1 MKDKVNFS
9 EKLGYGFTNLGT
21 GLWLAFINTFLLY
34 FYTNVAHIRP
44 AVASTIISLAVVWD
58 AINDPLFA
66 SVYDNHRFK
75 NGEKMRPL
83 LWFSVPLAVC
93 LVLTFIVYG
102 EGGSALSILLAFVT
116 YFVFRIPSTIHS
128 LAVNGM
134 KQLASPADKDR
145 VSLSTWASGGGA
157 FGMALSSLIFWPII
171 YGVAGLD
178 ENNNMIN
185 PERGFIVAAA
195 IAGVVVIAT
204 SLFNYFT
211 STERVHDELK
221 AKIPFGKSFRIL
233 TSNREFDINLAI
245 LFLYGLYSTI
255 ISGYALYY
263 CTYVINNPKIA
274 TPVMASYV
282 VGIVITLP
290 FVNKLYKVLG
300 RKKVIA
306 VGTVILIAGSAVF
319 ICFSKQIFAPFVLC
333 GAIGI
338 GTELIT
344 VMLSLNRA
352 DITDVVSLEQ
362 GTRMDG
368 MVNNVM
374 FFVQKLGNA
383 LLTFVLGL
391 VLEFSHFNGELDVQ
405 PESAIRSI
413 VLIMGLTA
421 LLASV
426 GIALLSFGLRMDD
439 KEKTK
444 EKTE

>member
-1 MKDKVNFS
+1 MEKKLSFS
-9 EKLGYGFTNLGT
+9 ERLGYGLTNLGT
-21 GLWLAFINTFLLY
+21 GLWLSFINTFLLF

-44 AVASTIISLAVVWD
+44 SIASAIISLAVIWD
-58 AINDPLFA
+58 AVNDPLFA

-75 NGEKMRPL
+75 NNEKMRPL

-102 EGGSALSILLAFVT
+102 EGGSVLSIVLAFVT
-116 YFVFRIPSTIHS
+116 YFLFRIPSTIHS

-134 KQLASPADKDR
+134 KQLASPVDKDR

-157 FGMALSSLIFWPII
+157 FGMALSSIIFWPII

-178 ENNNMIN
+178 EHDNMIN
-185 PERGFIVAAA
+185 PKLGFAVAAA
-195 IAGVVVIAT
+195 IAGVVVIVT

-221 AKIPFGKSFRIL
+221 KKIPFGQCFKIL
-233 TSNREFDINLAI
+233 TSNREFNINLAI

-290 FVNKLYKVLG
+290 FVNRLYKALG

-306 VGTVILIAGSAVF
+306 VGTIILIAGSTVF
-319 ICFSKQIFAPFVLC
+319 ICCAKMIFAPFVLC
-333 GAIGI
+333 GSIGI
-338 GTELIT
+338 GTEMIT

-405 PESAIRSI
+405 PETAIRSI
-413 VLIMGLTA
+413 VLIMGITA
-421 LLASV
+421 LAASV
-426 GIALLSFGLRMDD
+426 GIALLSAKLKLDD
-439 KEKTK
+439 TVKESST
-444 EKTE
+444 